1 MEHGEEKVL
10 FTKLVTILLFI
21 FTVGC
26 SIYFAEQLGVME
38 AQDQRKYWVIEENG
52 RQFAVV
58 DTYKEY
64 MIMVPFQETSFQR
77 EYRLVK
83 PETIKDPIKLV
94 VLNDSL
100 RDSGQ

>member
-1 MEHGEEKVL
+1 MGHVSDAGSTGVL
-10 FTKLVTILLFI
+10 
-21 FTVGC
+21 G
-26 SIYFAEQLGVME
+26 GR
-38 AQDQRKYWVIEENG
+38 RKC

-64 MIMVPFQETSFQR
+64 MIMMPFQGTTYQR

-83 PETIKDPIKLV
+83 PENIKDPIKLV

-100 RDSGQ
+100 RDSGR

>member
-1 MEHGEEKVL
+1 MKGIS
-10 FTKLVTILLFI
+10 LVAVI
-21 FTVGC
+21 FASCC
-26 SIYFAEQLGVME
+26 SIYFAREWGTFQT
-38 AQDQRKYWVIEENG
+38 QDQREYWVVEENG

-64 MIMVPFQETSFQR
+64 MIMMPFQGTTYQR

-83 PETIKDPIKLV
+83 PENIKDPIKLV

-100 RDSGQ
+100 RDSGR